1 MAGEAAAVGGAGAA
15 VILAVGGGD
24 RLRSELP
31 RVLHRVGG
39 RAVVAWVVA
48 AAREAGC
55 APIHLVV
62 GSGAREIR
70 RVLEQEGPGE
80 PGEDGLRGGDILRVE
95 QSRQGGTGNALPMA
109 RKLLDSAGSVLVISG
124 DAPLVRPATLRRL
137 QDGAR
142 DGWGAVAVAV
152 ADPDDPGGL
161 GRVIRSNGRLERI
174 VAPANARTG
183 EPASRTVNAGHYALP
198 APAILDWLEKLV
210 ADRGQDEVRLAD
222 VVSGAA
228 GEHPVACVRVE
239 DASEAL
245 GVDSRA
251 DLAAVQRILYRRSV
265 EALLEA
271 GVTIL
276 DPQSVWVDAGVTV
289 GPDSVLHPGV
299 TLLGA
304 SSTGRGCTVHSGAW
318 LRDSVLGDGVDV
330 LPYSV
335 LDGARVASGC
345 SVGPFARLRPEA
357 VLEEGARVGNFVEV
371 KKSTLGPGVKASHLS
386 YLGDSSVGAGA
397 NIGAGVITC
406 NYDGDTKHRT
416 VIGAGAFVGSDTI
429 LVAPVEVGAGG
440 YTGAGSVITK
450 DVPEETLAVGRARQK
465 NIRRRPR

>member
-1 MAGEAAAVGGAGAA
+1 MTIATDVAAEAGAA
-15 VILAVGGGD
+15 VILAAGGGEL
-24 RLRSELP
+24 LRSERP
-31 RVLHRVGG
+31 RALHRAGG
-39 RAVVAWVVA
+39 RALVAWVVA

-55 APIHLVV
+55 TPIHVVV

-70 RVLEQEGPGE
+70 EVLEQEGLG
-80 PGEDGLRGGDILRVE
+80 GEDVLWVKQRAE
-95 QSRQGGTGNALPMA
+95 QREEQGTGQALLLVRELLGSDSPVLVLSGDA
-109 RKLLDSAGSVLVISG
+109 PLIRPATLRKLLDSARS
-124 DAPLVRPATLRRL
+124 
-137 QDGAR
+137 
-142 DGWGAVAVAV
+142 GWGSVAV
-152 ADPDDPGGL
+152 ADLDEPDGP
-161 GRVIRSNGRLERI
+161 
-174 VAPANARTG
+174 
-183 EPASRTVNAGHYALP
+183 GHYALP
-198 APAILDWLEKLV
+198 VPAIFDWLEKLD
-210 ADRGQDEVRLAD
+210 AEREGSRLCLAD
-222 VVSGAA
+222 AVAA
-228 GEHPVACVRVE
+228 AALENPVACVRVE

-245 GVDSRA
+245 GVNSRA
-251 DLAAVQRILYRRSV
+251 ELAAVQRVLYRRSV

-276 DPQSVWVDAGVTV
+276 DPDSVWVDAGVTV

-304 SSTGRGCTVHSGAW
+304 SRVGRGCTVHCGAW
-318 LRDSVLGDGVDV
+318 LRDSVLADGVDV

-357 VLEEGARVGNFVEV
+357 VLDEGVRVGNFVEV

-406 NYDGDTKHRT
+406 NYDGKTKNRT
-416 VIGAGAFVGSDTI
+416 VIGEGAFVGSDTI
-429 LVAPVEVGAGG
+429 LIAPVEVGAGS

-465 NIRRRPR
+465 NIKRRPR

>member
-1 MAGEAAAVGGAGAA
+1 MTIATDVAGEAGAA
-15 VILAVGGGD
+15 VILAAGGGE
-24 RLRSELP
+24 RLRSERP
-31 RVLHRVGG
+31 RVLHRAGG
-39 RAVVAWVVA
+39 RALVAWVAA

-55 APIHLVV
+55 TPIHVVV

-70 RVLEQEGPGE
+70 EVLEQEGLG
-80 PGEDGLRGGDILRVE
+80 GEDVLWVKQRAE
-95 QSRQGGTGNALPMA
+95 QREEQGTGQALLLVRELLGSDSPVLVLSGDA
-109 RKLLDSAGSVLVISG
+109 PLIRPATLRKLLDSARSNWAS
-124 DAPLVRPATLRRL
+124 
-137 QDGAR
+137 
-142 DGWGAVAVAV
+142 VAV
-152 ADPDDPGGL
+152 ADLDEPDGP
-161 GRVIRSNGRLERI
+161 
-174 VAPANARTG
+174 
-183 EPASRTVNAGHYALP
+183 GHYALP
-198 APAILDWLEKLV
+198 VPAIFDWLEKLD
-210 ADRGQDEVRLAD
+210 AERGGDRLCLAD
-222 VVSGAA
+222 AVSAA
-228 GEHPVACVRVE
+228 ALENPVACVRVE

-245 GVDSRA
+245 GVNSRA
-251 DLAAVQRILYRRSV
+251 ELAAVQRVLYRRSV

-276 DPQSVWVDAGVTV
+276 DPDSVWVDAGVTV

-304 SSTGRGCTVHSGAW
+304 SRVGRGCTVHCGAW
-318 LRDSVLGDGVDV
+318 LRDSVLADGVDV

-345 SVGPFARLRPEA
+345 SIGPFARLRPEA
-357 VLEEGARVGNFVEV
+357 VLDEGVRVGNFVEV

-406 NYDGDTKHRT
+406 NYDGKTKNRT
-416 VIGAGAFVGSDTI
+416 VIGERAFVGSDTI
-429 LVAPVEVGAGG
+429 LIAPVEVGAGS

-465 NIRRRPR
+465 NIKRRPR

>member
-1 MAGEAAAVGGAGAA
+1 MTIATDVAAEAGAA
-15 VILAVGGGD
+15 VILAAGGGEL
-24 RLRSELP
+24 LRSERP
-31 RVLHRVGG
+31 RALHRAGG
-39 RAVVAWVVA
+39 RALVAWVVA

-55 APIHLVV
+55 TPIHVVV

-70 RVLEQEGPGE
+70 EVLEQEGLV
-80 PGEDGLRGGDILRVE
+80 GEDVLWVKQRAE
-95 QSRQGGTGNALPMA
+95 QREEQGTGQALLLVRELLGSDSPVLVLSGDA
-109 RKLLDSAGSVLVISG
+109 PLIRPATLRKLLDSARSNWAS
-124 DAPLVRPATLRRL
+124 
-137 QDGAR
+137 
-142 DGWGAVAVAV
+142 VAV
-152 ADPDDPGGL
+152 ADLDEPDGP
-161 GRVIRSNGRLERI
+161 
-174 VAPANARTG
+174 
-183 EPASRTVNAGHYALP
+183 GHYALP
-198 APAILDWLEKLV
+198 VPAIFDWLEKLD
-210 ADRGQDEVRLAD
+210 AERGGDRLCLAD
-222 VVSGAA
+222 AVSAA
-228 GEHPVACVRVE
+228 ALENPVACVRVE

-245 GVDSRA
+245 GVNSRA
-251 DLAAVQRILYRRSV
+251 ELAAVQRVLYRRSV

-276 DPQSVWVDAGVTV
+276 DPDSVWVDAGVTV

-304 SSTGRGCTVHSGAW
+304 SRVGRGCTVHCGAW
-318 LRDSVLGDGVDV
+318 LRDSVLADGVDV

-345 SVGPFARLRPEA
+345 SIGPFARLRPEA
-357 VLEEGARVGNFVEV
+357 VLDEGVRVGNFVEV

-406 NYDGDTKHRT
+406 NYDGKTKNRT
-416 VIGAGAFVGSDTI
+416 VIGERAFVGSDTI
-429 LVAPVEVGAGG
+429 LIAPVEVGAGS

-465 NIRRRPR
+465 NIKRRPR